1 MNSENHHYIP
11 QFYLR
16 MFSCNPKS
24 SKRRQKIYCLT
35 MNEKNISKERIK
47 DVCSYPA
54 FNTQE
59 QESRLSAIES
69 ELAPPLR
76 DLVESQTVKENS
88 AYMMR
93 KLTSLLIAGSLR
105 FRAVYSQ
112 MEDELIQLGDD
123 FEKYFTREF
132 RIQGRLDYTLL
143 CAEKIHEELENNYQT
158 MFLLTAKYDSFI
170 TSDSPVVFHA
180 KENSP
185 EDYIIDFTDIKPI
198 LFLDENTKELF
209 FRGFS
214 YQVKKIRIPASVLYV
229 PLSSKTLLMF
239 IDTKKLH
246 YGVAP
251 DQPLMVSYHEINRF
265 NKHIFG
271 RCNSYAFASSED
283 LLQQCKGIVRPEGVG
298 IIRTY
303 TYS

>member
-16 MFSCNPKS
+16 MFSCNPKA
-24 SKRRQKIYCLT
+24 SKSRQEIYCLT
-35 MNEKNISKERIK
+35 MKGKNISKERIK
-47 DVCSYPA
+47 DVCSYPV
-54 FNTQE
+54 FNTEAQE
-59 QESRLSAIES
+59 NRLSAIES

-76 DLVESQTVKENS
+76 DLVESQTFTDNS
-88 AYMMR
+88 RYVAR
-93 KLTSLLIAGSLR
+93 TLTSLLIAGSLR

-123 FEKYFTREF
+123 FEKYFTREY

-143 CAEKIHEELENNYQT
+143 CAKKIRKELEDNYQT
-158 MFLLTAKYDSFI
+158 MFLLTANYNSFI

-180 KENSP
+180 KEDRR
-185 EDYIIDFTDIKPI
+185 EDYIIDFTDIEPI

-209 FRGFS
+209 FRGLS
-214 YQVKKIRIPASVLYV
+214 YKIERIRISASVLYV
-229 PLSSKTLLMF
+229 PLSSKTLLML

-251 DQPLMVSYHEINRF
+251 DRLMISEDEINRF

-271 RCNSYAFASSED
+271 RCNSYAFASSEY
-283 LLQQCKGIVRPEGVG
+283 LLQHCKGIVRPDEGG
-298 IIRTY
+298 IISTY
-303 TYS
+303 TYP

>member
-1 MNSENHHYIP
+1 
-11 QFYLR
+11 
-16 MFSCNPKS
+16 
-24 SKRRQKIYCLT
+24 

-132 RIQGRLDYTLL
+132 RIQGRLDYTL
-143 CAEKIHEELENNYQT
+143 
-158 MFLLTAKYDSFI
+158 
-170 TSDSPVVFHA
+170 
-180 KENSP
+180 
-185 EDYIIDFTDIKPI
+185 
-198 LFLDENTKELF
+198 
-209 FRGFS
+209 
-214 YQVKKIRIPASVLYV
+214 
-229 PLSSKTLLMF
+229 
-239 IDTKKLH
+239 
-246 YGVAP
+246 
-251 DQPLMVSYHEINRF
+251 
-265 NKHIFG
+265 
-271 RCNSYAFASSED
+271 
-283 LLQQCKGIVRPEGVG
+283 
-298 IIRTY
+298 
-303 TYS
+303 